1 MYILDE
7 STPNSLSLLAVY
19 GTLKKGYGNH
29 RLIEDCKFVKEYKLK
44 NIQLYN
50 LGFYPGAKIEETKIP
65 AMAEVYEIPPERWES
80 LDWLEGVPHH
90 YRRYKNKNEIYIYI
104 LNRQISEERKIITN
118 KWG

>member
-44 NIQLYN
+44 NI
-50 LGFYPGAKIEETKIP
+50 
-65 AMAEVYEIPPERWES
+65 
-80 LDWLEGVPHH
+80 
-90 YRRYKNKNEIYIYI
+90 
-104 LNRQISEERKIITN
+104 
-118 KWG
+118 